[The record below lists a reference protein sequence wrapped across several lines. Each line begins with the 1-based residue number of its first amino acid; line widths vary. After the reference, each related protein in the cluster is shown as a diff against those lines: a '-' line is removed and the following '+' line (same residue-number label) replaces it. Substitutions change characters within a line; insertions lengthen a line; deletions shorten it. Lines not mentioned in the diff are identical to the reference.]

1 MGESVVRLV
10 LGGEGNPESITDVMC
25 NGSSTAAFCLQRICA
40 YEAIVALSKQ
50 YIMSEDLVKK
60 SVDPNHLFPLSMPN
74 IETKRDRVSNWM
86 FSNESGIN
94 VHN

>member
-25 NGSSTAAFCLQRICA
+25 NGSSTAEFCLQIICP
-40 YEAIVALSKQ
+40 YEATVALSKQ

-60 SVDPNHLFPLSMPN
+60 CWPLSSFPAMHADCRN
-74 IETKRDRVSNWM
+74 ET
-86 FSNESGIN
+86 
-94 VHN
+94 